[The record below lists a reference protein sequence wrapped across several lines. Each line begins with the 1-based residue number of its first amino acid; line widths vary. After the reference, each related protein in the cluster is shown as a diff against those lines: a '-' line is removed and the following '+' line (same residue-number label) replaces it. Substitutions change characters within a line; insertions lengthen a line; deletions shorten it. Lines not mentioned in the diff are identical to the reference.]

1 MIKISVIIPTYN
13 RNQKLQTTV
22 KTLSDQTFPAEDY
35 EIIVVD
41 DCSPEP
47 VELPENL
54 HPNLRLIH
62 FDKNQERSKAR
73 STGVDLA
80 KGEILVFV
88 DDDLIVQPDFLE
100 NHYRAHREWSNL
112 IAVGRIILPP
122 EKLTEP
128 GIRFRQNLE
137 KNGIPEKRG
146 LVDQPNFATGANMSI
161 ERKLFL
167 KLGGFDPAIRGI
179 EDQDFAL
186 RHTAA
191 GGQIAFLPE
200 AVAIHDDD
208 WLDFFSFCRR
218 QERGSEW
225 QVAFSRRYPNWKDTR
240 QRELINGLLNFGN
253 EPFIISAKKI
263 VKSILGTNPGKRA
276 LSATIKSLEKIA
288 PNSSA
293 INKLYSMT
301 LGVYLQKGYRRGI
314 AAYKQGAQN
323 VVWNDAAGY
332 TSQKILL
339 NKIK

>member
-13 RNQKLQTTV
+13 RNQKLQTTI
-22 KTLSDQTFPAEDY
+22 KTLSKQSFPANDY

-41 DCSPEP
+41 DGSPEP
-47 VELPENL
+47 VKLPENT
-54 HPNLRLIH
+54 HPNLRLIR

-80 KGEILVFV
+80 NGEILLFV

-100 NHYRAHREWSNL
+100 HHYRAHQEWNNL
-112 IAVGRIILPP
+112 IAVGKIILPP
-122 EKLTEP
+122 EKITEP
-128 GIRFRQNLE
+128 GVKFRQNLE
-137 KNGIPEKRG
+137 KNGIPLTRG

-161 ERKLFL
+161 KRKLFL

-225 QVAFSRRYPNWKDTR
+225 QVVFSRRYPNWKDTQ
-240 QRELINGLLNFGN
+240 QRDLINGRLNFGN
-253 EPFIISAKKI
+253 EPFKISAKKI
-263 VKSILGTNPGKRA
+263 VKSILGTNKGKIA
-276 LSATIKSLEKIA
+276 LSATIKSFEKIA
-288 PNSSA
+288 PNSNA
-293 INKLYSMT
+293 LNKLYSMT

-314 AAYKQGAQN
+314 TAYERSVQN
-323 VVWNDAAGY
+323 VVWNDAVGY
-332 TSQKILL
+332 TSQNIFL